1 MMLTPEAVVRAQLPG
16 QHFTETVARE
26 LGEAFAPSNIA
37 LIKYWGKRNSA
48 LNLPNT
54 DSLSISLGCYGTTTR
69 ISVTDSHDVYQLNGR
84 PLPMESA
91 FGKRLQR
98 FLDLIRPRVGYY
110 YQVDTHNSVPTA
122 AGLASSASGFAA
134 LVTALNQL
142 HDWRLDWP
150 ALSILARLGSGS
162 ACRSLW
168 QGFVHWHRGE
178 RADGLDSYATPLPIR
193 WPQLRVGLLVIT
205 TQTKAIS
212 SRDAMQRTVET
223 SRRYQ
228 HWPKQVADDLAE
240 LQAGLATL
248 DFATVGCVAERN
260 ALAMHATMADAV
272 PSVSY
277 TLPETM
283 ALQERVWQLRQEGVP
298 VYFTQDAG
306 SNLKLLFLE
315 AQTQLIQA
323 AFPEVVIVNPWEG
336 I

>member
-1 MMLTPEAVVRAQLPG
+1 MILTPAAIVRAQLPAH
-16 QHFTETVARE
+16 HFTETVDQG

-37 LIKYWGKRNSA
+37 LIKYWGKRNQA

-69 ISVTDSHDVYQLNGR
+69 VSRTDAHDVYQLNGR
-84 PLPMESA
+84 PLSMESA
-91 FGKRLQR
+91 FGKRLQQ
-98 FLDLIRPRVGYY
+98 FLDLVRPRVNYY

-178 RADGLDSYATPLPIR
+178 REDGLDSYATPLSLA
-193 WPQLRVGLLVIT
+193 WPEFRVGLLVIT

-212 SRDAMQRTVET
+212 SREAMQRTVKT
-223 SRRYQ
+223 SNRYQ
-228 HWPKQVADDLAE
+228 GWPTQVANDLAE
-240 LQAGLATL
+240 LQRALPAL
-248 DFATVGCVAERN
+248 DFATVGRVAECN

-277 TLPETM
+277 TLPETL
-283 ALQERVWQLRQEGVP
+283 ALQERVWQLRQSGVP

-315 AQTQLIQA
+315 SHSPQIRM
-323 AFPEVVIVNPWEG
+323 AFPEVVVINPWEG